1 MEYEFS
7 IPVAR
12 DDLLNRSGVS
22 QYVVD
27 EVLSLREL
35 PGAIQGKEVDKWKL
49 KEKTTTKTKLCNT
62 HLHDLSNIFLIYIL

>member
-12 DDLLNRSGVS
+12 DDLLNRTDVS
-22 QYVVD
+22 HYVVD

-35 PGAIQGKEVDKWKL
+35 VGALQGTVFTFLHHSVE
-49 KEKTTTKTKLCNT
+49 NT
-62 HLHDLSNIFLIYIL
+62 

>member
-35 PGAIQGKEVDKWKL
+35 PGAIQGKEVDK
-49 KEKTTTKTKLCNT
+49 
-62 HLHDLSNIFLIYIL
+62 